1 MRGMARMTAAQAG
14 PILGGVVVHWNTPRS
29 AMGALLMVRLGH
41 DHGLTTE
48 QCLAGTGLTERQLA
62 DPDAA
67 LGVTDELAVIANVVR
82 DLGDPPG
89 LGLEAGEL
97 FRSTSYGLWGFAL
110 ISSPTLR
117 SAIRVGFQFGEL
129 SFSLSETSVHDADGE
144 VRLLLEPLG
153 IPPDLRRFTV
163 ERDAAAIQTLHRDLL
178 AAPRALRRVEF
189 TRPAPPEDVLP
200 RYESLFGVPPVF
212 AADANVLVFDAAEVD
227 VPLPQANGQTAAVV
241 LGHCRDLLDERRA
254 RTGTSRRVRDLLIER
269 LPTPPDAAGLA
280 RELHISERTLRL
292 KLADEGTSYRALLD
306 EIREHLAEEL
316 LVSQRLP
323 VAEIAHRL
331 GYVEVSSFSQAFRR
345 WKGMGPRAF
354 RDLDHHVDHK
364 RPPRSTRG
372 LSGIERGRAL

>member
-1 MRGMARMTAAQAG
+1 
-14 PILGGVVVHWNTPRS
+14 
-29 AMGALLMVRLGH
+29 MGALLMLGLGR

-48 QCLAGTGLTERQLA
+48 QCLAGTGLAERQLA

-82 DLGDPPG
+82 ELGDPPG

-117 SAIRVGFQFGEL
+117 STIRVGFQFGEL

-144 VRLLLEPLG
+144 LRLLLEPLG

-189 TRPAPPEDVLP
+189 TRPAPPADVLP
-200 RYESLFGVPPVF
+200 RYASLFGVPPIF
-212 AADANVLVFDAAEVD
+212 DADATMLVFDAAEVD

-254 RTGTSRRVRDLLIER
+254 RSGMSRLVRDLLIER
-269 LPTPPDAAGLA
+269 LPAPPDAADLA
-280 RELHISERTLRL
+280 RELHIGERTLRL

-306 EIREHLAEEL
+306 EVREHLAEEL

-354 RDLDHHVDHK
+354 RDLDRRVDHK
-364 RPPRSTRG
+364 RPPASTRG